1 MISMSEILDEL
12 RKFSTIRRHPKELT
26 EQFRKFDA
34 SLVHDALLDE
44 FGIESHLFGIRSMF
58 SFMEDQTYVGPAI
71 TVKFVSKLR
80 EPIANVRKRF
90 RETGRATNDHALAA
104 MDFAKPGDII
114 VIDGE
119 GCMLGTMW
127 GENMS
132 NLARR
137 SKVQAVVLDCAVR
150 DLSDIRKSRFPVFAK
165 GPTIPGS
172 GAYLESIGLNI
183 PIQCGGCQVRPGD
196 LIMGDDDGVISIPF
210 EHVEETLKV
219 SKAIEEAENNTR
231 EAVRAGRPAVE
242 CYPAG
247 RPKIL
252 EELRKKKAK

>member
-1 MISMSEILDEL
+1 MSEILEEL

-26 EQFRKFDA
+26 EQFRRFDA

-44 FGIESHLFGIRSMF
+44 FGIEPHLFGIRSMF
-58 SFMEDQTYVGPAI
+58 DFMQDQTYVGPAI

-119 GCMLGTMW
+119 GLMLGTMW

-172 GAYLESIGLNI
+172 GAYLESVGLNI
-183 PIQCGGCQVRPGD
+183 PIQCGGAQVRPGD

-210 EHVEETLKV
+210 DHVEETLKV

-252 EELRKKKAK
+252 EELRKKKGR